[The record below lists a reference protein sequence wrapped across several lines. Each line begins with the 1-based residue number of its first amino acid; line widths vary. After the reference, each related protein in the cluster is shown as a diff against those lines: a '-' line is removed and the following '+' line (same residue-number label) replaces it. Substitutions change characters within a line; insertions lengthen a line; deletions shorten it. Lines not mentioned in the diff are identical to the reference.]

1 MDDAPTSLS
10 MADALKLVLQ
20 RLQTMTTPGM
30 PFAIV
35 ESHTIEK
42 PYGWIFFYQS
52 KKFLETGLD
61 RDKLA
66 GNGPIIVNKYE
77 GTIEFLGSATTW
89 ELVSEYESKFLADH
103 KNLGTPSE

>member
-20 RLQTMTTPGM
+20 RLQAMTTPGA

-52 KKFLETGLD
+52 TKFLQTGLD
-61 RDKLA
+61 QDKLA
-66 GNGPIIVNKYE
+66 GNGPIIVNKYD
-77 GTIEFLGSATTW
+77 GTIEFLGSTTTW
-89 ELVSEYESKFLADH
+89 ELIAEYESKFLAEQ
-103 KNLGTPSE
+103 KKRP

>member
-1 MDDAPTSLS
+1 MDAAPTTLS

-20 RLQTMTTPGM
+20 RLQTISTPGA

-52 KKFLETGLD
+52 KKFLQTGLD
-61 RDKLA
+61 QDKLA

-77 GTIEFLGSATTW
+77 GTIEFLGSPTTW
-89 ELVSEYESKFLADH
+89 ELITEYDNKFLADY
-103 KNLGTPSE
+103 KKLGTPSE

>member
-1 MDDAPTSLS
+1 MDRTPTTLS

-20 RLQTMTTPGM
+20 RLQAMTAPGT

-42 PYGWIFFYQS
+42 PFGWIFFYQS
-52 KKFLETGLD
+52 KKFLETGLSQ
-61 RDKLA
+61 DKLA

-77 GTIEFLGSATTW
+77 GTIEFLGSLTTW
-89 ELVSEYESKFLADH
+89 ELISEYESKFLADH
-103 KNLGTPSE
+103 KNLP

>member
-1 MDDAPTSLS
+1 

-20 RLQTMTTPGM
+20 RLEMMTTPGT

-52 KKFLETGLD
+52 KKFLETGLNQ
-61 RDKLA
+61 DKLA
-66 GNGPIIVNKYE
+66 GNGPIIVNKYD
-77 GTIEFLGSATTW
+77 GTLEFLGPLTTW
-89 ELVSEYESKFLADH
+89 ELIAEYESKFLADH
-103 KNLGTPSE
+103 KNLP